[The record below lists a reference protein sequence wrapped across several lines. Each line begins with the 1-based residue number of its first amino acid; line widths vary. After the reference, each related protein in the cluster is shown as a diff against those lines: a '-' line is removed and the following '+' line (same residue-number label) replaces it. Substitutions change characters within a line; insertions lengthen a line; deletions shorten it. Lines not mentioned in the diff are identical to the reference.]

1 MRVSVLVA
9 LVAVALGCTS
19 RRGVHP
25 DADFGD
31 VAAGLDA
38 STEPDASGGRDAGI
52 DAARSTDGGLD
63 AAAHDAGTDAWTS
76 GGGLDP
82 RLDVPPAS
90 NEPCS
95 SPRSLSECSGIA
107 VCRFYSATE
116 GRCESCTACGNLF
129 ASCASGEDC
138 DILFVCFEASAPTSA
153 RWARA
158 SAGRPR
164 TASTSAIR
172 PRAPVAPTDSRQP
185 GSPLTTPVSRS
196 TETSHA

>member
-1 MRVSVLVA
+1 MRVSVLVV
-9 LVAVALGCTS
+9 LVAVALGCAS

-31 VAAGLDA
+31 VPAGLDA

-52 DAARSTDGGLD
+52 DAARSIDGGLD

-138 DILFVCFEASAPTSA
+138 DILFVCFEGQCTNFCTLGTSECGAPSDCVDIGHPTEGA
-153 RWARA
+153 C
-158 SAGRPR
+158 RP
-164 TASTSAIR
+164 
-172 PRAPVAPTDSRQP
+172 
-185 GSPLTTPVSRS
+185 
-196 TETSHA
+196 H